1 MQSIKWNIVL
11 ERSYRRHIGE
21 SMKMHRICE
30 ILGNFKSLCRRRGW
44 SASESEDWVET
55 DDLYHNFLW
64 TRDIHPA
71 SFKRIVS
78 DKKCVVR
85 EGSSYHIVQ
94 AAYTAWLFSETP
106 PPDVVK
112 IVRES
117 PELCKKIALYD
128 LSQIVQGRALCV
140 KFNNTDSQVFQEFE
154 SFLENELKVRVK
166 PVPSSLLGTSDA
178 TDHEAIAIA

>member
-1 MQSIKWNIVL
+1 
-11 ERSYRRHIGE
+11 
-21 SMKMHRICE
+21 MKRYKIWE

-44 SASESEDWVET
+44 RASESEDWVET

-71 SFKRIVS
+71 SFRRIVS
-78 DKKCVVR
+78 DMKCVVR
-85 EGSSYHIVQ
+85 DGSSYYVVQ

-117 PELCKKIALYD
+117 PDLCKRIALYD
-128 LSQIVQGRALCV
+128 LSQIGQGRALCV
-140 KFNNTDSQVFQEFE
+140 KFNNTDSHVFQEFE
-154 SFLENELKVRVK
+154 EFLEKELKVRVE
-166 PVPSSLLGTSDA
+166 PVPSSFLRTPDA
-178 TDHEAIAIA
+178 RNHEAIAIA